1 MTTSYERVREQLKTG
16 DLLLFSGKSTI
27 SNVIKLFSGGK
38 WSHIGMVLRLDSFGD
53 TVLLWESTTLTDV
66 KDIETGVRTKGVQL
80 VALSQRLQ
88 DYDGEINLRQLN
100 KKLSDAQFNKLA
112 DCRKQLS
119 RKPYERSEAE
129 LLKAAYDGLFGNSKG
144 EDLSSLFC
152 SELVAEAYQCM
163 GLLDDWPKGLPSNEY
178 TPLDFSE
185 KRGIKLNGGFSL
197 GSEIRLA

>member
-1 MTTSYERVREQLKTG
+1 MNNYERLRADLKTG
-16 DLLLFSGKSTI
+16 DLVLFSGKGAI

-38 WSHIGMVLRLDSFGD
+38 WSHIGMILRLESFGD
-53 TVLLWESTTLTDV
+53 SVLLWESTTLNDV

-80 VALSQRLQ
+80 VPLSQRLEN
-88 DYDGEINLRQLN
+88 YDGEINLRQLN
-100 KKLSDAQFNKLA
+100 KKLSDAQMNKLA
-112 DCRKQLS
+112 ECRKALS

-129 LLKAAYDGLFGNSKG
+129 LLKAAYDGMFGDSKG

-163 GLLDDWPKGLPSNEY
+163 GLLDDGPKALPSNEY

-185 KRGIKLNGGFSL
+185 KRAMKLKLGYSL
-197 GSEIRLA
+197 GNEIRIA